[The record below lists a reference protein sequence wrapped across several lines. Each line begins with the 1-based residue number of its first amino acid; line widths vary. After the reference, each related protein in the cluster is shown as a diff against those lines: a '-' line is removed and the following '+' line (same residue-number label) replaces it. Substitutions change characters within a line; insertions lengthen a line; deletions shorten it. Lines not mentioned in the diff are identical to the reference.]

1 MGFKIL
7 NSMERSA
14 PPSSIQAD
22 TERDTINQ
30 PIGFSAVCE
39 SDQQPGNISQCDPN
53 PYSYLM
59 WEQWG

>member
-1 MGFKIL
+1 
-7 NSMERSA
+7 MERSA